1 MIRKFFEFFPA
12 ILNLIKAYFHSL
24 DLTICGVISYI
35 LIIKLILSKFCKHV
49 SLLFESK
56 YASELDQEILE
67 DEVSIDLN
75 NYLLRKLTHD
85 QELLLI
91 G

>member
-1 MIRKFFEFFPA
+1 M
-12 ILNLIKAYFHSL
+12 
-24 DLTICGVISYI
+24 TICGAISYI

>member
-1 MIRKFFEFFPA
+1 MT
-12 ILNLIKAYFHSL
+12 L
-24 DLTICGVISYI
+24 CGLISYI